1 MIINNLMSTW
11 SAISRHLPVFR
22 TLFSYLENS
31 TTVFRQ
37 VAFRKN
43 STGLHMSST
52 PFSPIVRVDRGE
64 FSITPAAVN
73 DSQLPINFIDDHADT
88 ISLPATASTA
98 TQTAT
103 SSSLAVRSSMAIEEV
118 DKRCWICFGEESDSV
133 GKWVRPCKC
142 SLICHEECLL
152 NWITENQ
159 KGTAL
164 KKVRCPQCRTFYHLA
179 ERTSLLLRAFSIVD
193 SAIQSSIPYFTI
205 FGVTF
210 AVAVTNIHYGAYAVI
225 TMIGVEDGER
235 LLEEP
240 WSWRICFT
248 LPLVPIL
255 LIFSRARIADP
266 VMPLIPMLF
275 IRYDQL
281 RVTMPPSPSLT
292 ISLLPWARIAYNYSY
307 NRLFG
312 RLEATWRRQLE
323 PYNTAND
330 ENGENVNERR
340 RENQDVLDRLDRSNA
355 GRKIV
360 GVLCLPFI
368 SAMVGSFFGR
378 FSFIRSRIPD
388 TFHRN
393 ILGGCLFI
401 VIKDIVNLTYKYQ
414 RAKHRRSRHIK
425 NYVEFAHEESS
436 SNAR

>member
-1 MIINNLMSTW
+1 
-11 SAISRHLPVFR
+11 
-22 TLFSYLENS
+22 
-31 TTVFRQ
+31 
-37 VAFRKN
+37 
-43 STGLHMSST
+43 MSST
-52 PFSPIVRVDRGE
+52 PFSPIIRVDRGE
-64 FSITPAAVN
+64 SSTTPFAVN
-73 DSQLPINFIDDHADT
+73 DINDLQRSANLIDENIIT
-88 ISLPATASTA
+88 TTTTTTTTTSS
-98 TQTAT
+98 TQTGPVALRLPVT
-103 SSSLAVRSSMAIEEV
+103 LEQVD

-159 KGTAL
+159 KSTAL
-164 KKVRCPQCRTFYHLA
+164 KKVRCPQCRTLYHLT
-179 ERTSLLLRAFSIVD
+179 ERTSPLLRVFTIID

-210 AVAVTNIHYGAYAVI
+210 AVAVTNIHYGAYAII
-225 TMIGVEDGER
+225 TMVGVEDGER

-281 RVTMPPSPSLT
+281 RTTMPPNPSLT
-292 ISLLPWARIAYNYSY
+292 ISLLPWARIVYNYSY

-312 RLEATWRRQLE
+312 RLEASWRRQLE
-323 PYNTAND
+323 PYNTSSD
-330 ENGENVNERR
+330 VENGENGNERR

-360 GVLCLPFI
+360 GALCLPFI
-368 SAMVGSFFGR
+368 SAMVGSLLGR

-393 ILGGCLFI
+393 VLGGCLFI
-401 VIKDIVNLTYKYQ
+401 VFKDIVNLTYKYQ
-414 RAKHRRSRHIK
+414 RARHRRSRHVK
-425 NYVEFAHEESS
+425 NYADFANEETFIL
-436 SNAR
+436 

>member
-1 MIINNLMSTW
+1 
-11 SAISRHLPVFR
+11 
-22 TLFSYLENS
+22 
-31 TTVFRQ
+31 
-37 VAFRKN
+37 
-43 STGLHMSST
+43 MSST
-52 PFSPIVRVDRGE
+52 PFSPIVRIDRDLPSVVE
-64 FSITPAAVN
+64 S
-73 DSQLPINFIDDHADT
+73 DSHRLIVRNEERSGV
-88 ISLPATASTA
+88 ISPSEIASTS
-98 TQTAT
+98 TQNSSGNAST
-103 SSSLAVRSSMAIEEV
+103 STQISTDVRSLMLPEEIK

-152 NWITENQ
+152 AWITENQ
-159 KGTAL
+159 KSTAL
-164 KKVRCPQCRTFYHLA
+164 KKVRCPQCRTLYHLA
-179 ERTSLLLRAFSIVD
+179 ERASLLLRVFSIVD
-193 SAIQSSIPYFTI
+193 STIQSSIPYFTI

-210 AVAVTNIHYGAYAVI
+210 AIAVTNIHYGAYAVI
-225 TMIGVEDGER
+225 TMVGLEEGEK
-235 LLEEP
+235 LLEGP

-281 RVTMPPSPSLT
+281 RTTMPLNPSLT
-292 ISLLPWARIAYNYSY
+292 ISLLPWVRIVYNYSY

-312 RLEATWRRQLE
+312 RLEQSWRRQLE
-323 PYNTAND
+323 PYSVTTD
-330 ENGENVNERR
+330 SENGENGNERR

-355 GRKIV
+355 GRKII
-360 GVLCLPFI
+360 GALCLPFI
-368 SAMVGSFFGR
+368 SAMVGSFIGR
-378 FSFIRSRIPD
+378 FSFIRSRVPD

-401 VIKDIVNLTYKYQ
+401 VIKDIMNLTYKYQ

-425 NYVEFAHEESS
+425 NYTEFANEELT
-436 SNAR
+436 SNIR

>member
-1 MIINNLMSTW
+1 
-11 SAISRHLPVFR
+11 
-22 TLFSYLENS
+22 
-31 TTVFRQ
+31 
-37 VAFRKN
+37 
-43 STGLHMSST
+43 MSST
-52 PFSPIVRVDRGE
+52 TPYSSPIARNRDLSSTVVENDTQRPIARNNDRSG
-64 FSITPAAVN
+64 V
-73 DSQLPINFIDDHADT
+73 INFPT
-88 ISLPATASTA
+88 TTPTA
-98 TQTAT
+98 TQTSSGNAST
-103 SSSLAVRSSMAIEEV
+103 STQISSDVRSLMHPEEIK

-152 NWITENQ
+152 AWITENQ
-159 KGTAL
+159 KSTAL
-164 KKVRCPQCRTFYHLA
+164 KKVRCPQCRTLYHLA
-179 ERTSLLLRAFSIVD
+179 ERASLLLRVFSIVD

-210 AVAVTNIHYGAYAVI
+210 AIAVTNIHYGAYAVI
-225 TMIGVEDGER
+225 TMVGLEDGER

-240 WSWRICFT
+240 WSWRVCFT

-281 RVTMPPSPSLT
+281 RTTMPLNPSLT
-292 ISLLPWARIAYNYSY
+292 ISLLPWARIVYNYSY

-312 RLEATWRRQLE
+312 RLEQSWRRQLE
-323 PYNTAND
+323 PYSVATD
-330 ENGENVNERR
+330 SENGENGNERR
-340 RENQDVLDRLDRSNA
+340 RDQDVLDRLDRSNA
-355 GRKIV
+355 GRKII
-360 GVLCLPFI
+360 GALCLPFI
-368 SAMVGSFFGR
+368 SAMVGSFLGR

-393 ILGGCLFI
+393 VLGGCLFI
-401 VIKDIVNLTYKYQ
+401 VIKDIMNLTYKYQ

-425 NYVEFAHEESS
+425 NYTEFAGEELT
-436 SNAR
+436 SNIR